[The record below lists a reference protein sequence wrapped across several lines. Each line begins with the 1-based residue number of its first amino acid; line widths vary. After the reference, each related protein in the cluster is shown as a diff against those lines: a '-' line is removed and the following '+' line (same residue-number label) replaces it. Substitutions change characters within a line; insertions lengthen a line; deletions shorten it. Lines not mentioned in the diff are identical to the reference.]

1 MFPKLSQK
9 YPSIIIVFQGK
20 NAIFPTPITP
30 SEISNDSYKLMP
42 LGDFSSGAF
51 SWDTIFRIWS
61 LTFLSFMIIPFFQIQ
76 EQISYSDLF

>member
-20 NAIFPTPITP
+20 NAIFPTPITS
-30 SEISNDSYKLMP
+30 SEISNDLYKLMP
-42 LGDFSSGAF
+42 LGDFSGAF

>member
-20 NAIFPTPITP
+20 NAIFPTPITS

-42 LGDFSSGAF
+42 LGDFSGAF

-61 LTFLSFMIIPFFQIQ
+61 LTFLSFMIPFFQIQ